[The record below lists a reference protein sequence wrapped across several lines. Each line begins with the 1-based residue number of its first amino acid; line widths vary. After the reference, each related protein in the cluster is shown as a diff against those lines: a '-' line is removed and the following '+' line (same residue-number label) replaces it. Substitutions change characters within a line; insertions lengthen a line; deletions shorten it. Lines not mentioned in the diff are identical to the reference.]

1 MIEYILAENNDFIIS
16 ENNFTLAT
24 EQSDDLE
31 YNIKYQLNFSDV
43 LGNGKQIQ
51 ILKKNY
57 SGDVLPIVGAGNPVT
72 IQWNAKDDFYSPI
85 IGSSCTLNLMVTDSV
100 QYDDFYKFDERE
112 YKVKINYAKSEVDS
126 YIDRV
131 EIEGGLYESAECIS
145 NVIPNF
151 ETLSTTY
158 RHRVIDDGGFVES
171 LNCIQSEITDSNVYN
186 FDTYW
191 TGFLVV
197 DRFKEKLTPFPFP
210 ISLKALD
217 GLGTLK
223 KFNAPIFTNDSSVPA
238 AQTPSGGTPTGT
250 TGLLDSTRI
259 ANILQNLGLD
269 LPLYFTTDIA
279 ARDEDLGE
287 VVFPF
292 TKTFPAGKFEFTKQY
307 DLYDAKTQLELLL
320 TLYHC
325 RIFQS
330 LGRWYIVQNS
340 NIFDQNVKNNIATS
354 VATGT
359 VPTGIRN
366 SITTQITNQKKE
378 VLKTVIINST
388 ATAQSPTH
396 NKDVLKI
403 APKNLIPI
411 KNDLVREFIQ
421 PLNENVREAS
431 STQLNFANY
440 NYNPGFEYGTF
451 GWIITGT
458 NASLSSTDT
467 VQQGRNTMRISDSVS
482 TGSSTVVCFESNTSL
497 PNCYPVV
504 GLSKQSLE
512 EYFADGGGF
521 VAPRAFNV
529 NFDDFMGISLNIG
542 YFIEA
547 NASKSTVIT
556 NKVTLRYQIF
566 FEIDPCATADYSD
579 VYYNDTNQNWVSGA
593 YVNKK
598 DVQTFNSWQSI
609 KFNLKGLPWAGVV
622 GSGSNYDKTPIGK
635 LKVIILNPEVP
646 TSFTDYKALY
656 FDNVAFQTER
666 AVLASFMETF
676 FTNGGTTFSRNG
688 DDVGNLNKNFKEV
701 ARRQSIIEVS
711 NTKKQKVPYL
721 FNIRT
726 ELTTFPLVNAGP
738 GPYEV
743 TMPGIT
749 GMMFPNAET
758 FYWYRTR
765 DNYNAGVGL
774 TNFYKSLHR
783 ISSQMIMNDF
793 RDFVTQYE
801 GSFRET
807 QTRPLALNNRIL
819 FDWPNVLSEPQPA
832 IIDKLKY
839 NVKNAEFKV
848 TSHIPNDDD
857 DVSLDFIVTTE

>member
-16 ENNFTLAT
+16 ENNSPLTS
-24 EQSDDLE
+24 EQSE
-31 YNIKYQLNFSDV
+31 GFAYNVKYQLNFSDV

-57 SGDVLPIVGAGNPVT
+57 LGDVLPIVGAGNPVS

-85 IGSSCTLNLMVTDSV
+85 IGSSCTLNFMVTDSV

-131 EIEGGLYESAECIS
+131 EIDGGLCESSECIS

-171 LNCIQSEITDSNVYN
+171 LSCIQSEITDSNVYN

-210 ISLKALD
+210 VSLKAFD

-223 KFNAPIFTNDSSVPA
+223 KFDAPIFTNDLSVPA
-238 AQTPSGGTPTGT
+238 PQTASGGTPTGT
-250 TGLLDSTRI
+250 TGLLDVIRI
-259 ANILQNLGLD
+259 ANILQNLSLD
-269 LPLYFTTDIA
+269 LPLYFRTDIA
-279 ARDEDLGE
+279 ARDQDLGE
-287 VVFPF
+287 VIFPF
-292 TKTFPAGKFEFTKQY
+292 TKTFAAGKFEFTKGY

-340 NIFDQNVKNNIATS
+340 NIFDQNIKDEIATS
-354 VATGT
+354 VSTGT
-359 VPTGIRN
+359 VPTGIRQ

-378 VLKTVIINST
+378 VLKTIILDST
-388 ATAQSPTH
+388 GTQQSFTH

-421 PLNENVREAS
+421 PLAENRREAE
-431 STQLNFANY
+431 STQLNFTNY
-440 NYNPGFEYGTF
+440 NNNPGFEYGTF

-458 NASLSSTDT
+458 NAALSSTDT
-467 VQQGRNTMRISDSVS
+467 VKQGKNTMQISDSVS
-482 TGSSTVVCFESNTSL
+482 TGSSEIVCFENDTSL
-497 PNCYPVV
+497 SNCYPVV
-504 GLSKQSLE
+504 GLSLQSFKDFVGTLP
-512 EYFADGGGF
+512 GGSST
-521 VAPRAFNV
+521 AV
-529 NFDDFMGISLNIG
+529 NFEDFMGIELNIG
-542 YFIEA
+542 YFVEA
-547 NASKSTVIT
+547 SASKSTVIT
-556 NKVTLRYQIF
+556 NEVDLRYRIYY
-566 FEIDPCATADYSD
+566 EVDAASPTYSNSYYD
-579 VYYNDTNQNWVSGA
+579 VDLETWSTSIKTNTKV
-593 YVNKK
+593 VK
-598 DVQTFNSWQSI
+598 TFNSWQSI
-609 KFNLKGLPWAGVV
+609 KVDLKGLEYIGAP
-622 GSGSNYDKTPIGK
+622 NYETPVGK
-635 LKVIILNPEVP
+635 LKVYILNPEVP
-646 TSFTDYKALY
+646 TSFTDYEALY
-656 FDNVAFQTER
+656 FDNVAFENKR
-666 AVLASFMETF
+666 AVIATYDSGPEQGFNPNLIIK
-676 FTNGGTTFSRNG
+676 RNG
-688 DDVGNLNKNFKEV
+688 DDVGDLNKNFKEV
-701 ARRQSIIEVS
+701 ARRQSSIEVS
-711 NTKKQKVPYL
+711 NIKTQKIPYL

-726 ELTTFPLVNAGP
+726 ELTKFFFNAG
-738 GPYEV
+738 GGGS
-743 TMPGIT
+743 TSTGFAIMPQVT

-765 DNYNAGVGL
+765 DNYNAGAGL

-783 ISSQMIMNDF
+783 ISSQMIMNDY

-807 QTRPLALNNRIL
+807 QTRPLGLNNRIL
-819 FDWPNVLSEPQPA
+819 FDWPNVLSEPQPG

-857 DVSLDFIVTTE
+857 DVALDFIVTTE